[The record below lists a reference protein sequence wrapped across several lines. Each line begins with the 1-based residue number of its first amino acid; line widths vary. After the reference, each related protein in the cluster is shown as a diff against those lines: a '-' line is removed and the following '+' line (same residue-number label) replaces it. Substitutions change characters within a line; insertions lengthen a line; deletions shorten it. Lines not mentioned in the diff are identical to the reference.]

1 MTMLSTEIV
10 CKESKIEGRRRLEIS
25 NSSNETIMGV
35 FFFYKNRK
43 PRKFNYTPILYDPEE
58 EARKERLEKRIEEI
72 KREMGVLPAE
82 EEAKREFKPEF
93 VSQTRHLKK
102 RKARQEAG
110 QNTFYTNNWL
120 LIVIVAVLI
129 GVFIFWILN

>member
-1 MTMLSTEIV
+1 
-10 CKESKIEGRRRLEIS
+10 
-25 NSSNETIMGV
+25 MGV